1 MKKTSKIL
9 LILGAVA
16 ILSVSAFP
24 VNAIGYSVSF
34 DDAQGDVRDNDGNP
48 TSESNVDITH
58 VKSYKEDQTVYLELT
73 VTGSII
79 SSEEYVYIVDAGGED
94 AEIIQA
100 VFSNG
105 SANYFDQINP
115 QNSGEAE
122 YTIENNK
129 LTIGVPVDVFSSEH
143 IVLRASAA
151 KVSDVETEAID
162 IAPNDGGF
170 SGEDGGGDDTGDD
183 DTGDDDTGG
192 DDSEDTNGGTPG
204 FETIVVLV
212 ALGIALIILRRRK
225 IN

>member
-16 ILSVSAFP
+16 ILSISAFP

-34 DDAQGDVRDNDGNP
+34 DDAQGDVRDNDANP
-48 TSESNVDITH
+48 TSEPNVDITH
-58 VKSYKEDQTVYLELT
+58 VKSYKEGQTVYLELT

-79 SSEEYVYIVDAGGED
+79 SSEEYVYIVEAGGDAG
-94 AEIIQA
+94 EIIQA

-105 SANYFDQINP
+105 GANYFDQINP

-129 LTIGVPVDVFSSEH
+129 LTIGVPADVFSFEN

-151 KVSDVETEAID
+151 KVGDVETEAID

-170 SGEDGGGDDTGDD
+170 SGEDAGGDDTGDD
-183 DTGDDDTGG
+183 DTG